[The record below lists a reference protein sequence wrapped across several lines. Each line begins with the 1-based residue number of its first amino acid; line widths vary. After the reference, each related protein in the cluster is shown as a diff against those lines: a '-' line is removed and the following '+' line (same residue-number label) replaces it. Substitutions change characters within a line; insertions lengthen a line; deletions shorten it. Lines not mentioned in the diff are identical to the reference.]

1 MSETTRQVVLDV
13 DVGIDDALMML
24 YLAGDPRAQ
33 IVAVGSVHG
42 NCSAAQAAI
51 NALRV
56 MEAAEL
62 PDVPVAQGSESPLP
76 GAPASPHVHGADGLG
91 DVGLPPPRGAIS
103 GEHAV
108 EQLLRLGSER
118 PGELDLIAVGT
129 MTNLAAALERDP
141 RALQRY
147 RSVMILGGLAAEPAA
162 ETLPFF
168 DANVYNSPE
177 AAARLLASGAP
188 LTVTAIDLSRRAQLS
203 PAQIERILAGTTPLA
218 RFAAKILPPY
228 VDFYTRRF
236 GRRTAS
242 MHDPLAA
249 ALLLDPSLIITTFD
263 APMRVEPHNGSFR
276 AIARPGS
283 SNPPVRIVS
292 EADLPRFLDHF
303 VETIAGPRCEV
314 T

>member
-1 MSETTRQVVLDV
+1 MSAAARRVVLDV

-24 YLAGDPRAQ
+24 FLAGDPRAE

-42 NCSAAQAAI
+42 NCTAAQAAT

-56 MEAAEL
+56 LDAASL
-62 PDVPVAQGSESPLP
+62 DGVPVALGSESPLP

-91 DVGLPPPRGAIS
+91 DVGLPPPHRSVS

-108 EQLLRLGSER
+108 DQLLRLGSER

-141 RALQRY
+141 RALHRY
-147 RSVMILGGLAAEPAA
+147 RSVTILGGLSAEPAA
-162 ETLPFF
+162 GTLPFF

-177 AAARLLASGAP
+177 AAARLLAAGAP
-188 LTVTAIDLSRRAQLS
+188 LTVTPIDLSRRAQLS
-203 PAQIERILAGTTPLA
+203 EAQIDRMLAGSSPPA

-228 VDFYTRRF
+228 VEFYTRRL

-249 ALLLDPSLIITTFD
+249 ALLLDPLLIT
-263 APMRVEPHNGSFR
+263 AELASPMIVEPHAGSFR
-276 AIARPGS
+276 ALARPGS
-283 SNPPVRIVS
+283 PNPPVRILTD
-292 EADLPRFLDHF
+292 ADLPRFLDHF
-303 VETIAGPRCEV
+303 VEMLVSP
-314 T
+314 